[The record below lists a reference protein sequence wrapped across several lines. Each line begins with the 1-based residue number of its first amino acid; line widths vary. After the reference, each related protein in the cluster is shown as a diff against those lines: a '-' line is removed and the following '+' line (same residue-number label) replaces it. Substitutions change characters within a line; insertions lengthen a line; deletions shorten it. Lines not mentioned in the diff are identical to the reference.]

1 MASHNKVKQ
10 QAAQAAHQLA
20 LTEQKE
26 PLAGFK
32 KFISRGSMI
41 DMAVGVV
48 MGSAVTAVVN
58 SIVKN
63 LLSPLIA
70 MIFGKPDLSGILTIT
85 NGKATISF
93 GAILGE
99 ILNFLLVAAAIYFC
113 IILPMNKLRDLT
125 HSASGISTDQEESKP
140 STDEQTLQTLNEIL
154 VLMKKTTSSYQQQQ
168 PSENLEIT
176 HSRSAENSPQ

>member
-1 MASHNKVKQ
+1 MASGGTPVTQ
-10 QAAQAAHQLA
+10 QAAQAAHELA
-20 LTEQKE
+20 KISDKE

-32 KFISRGSMI
+32 QFISRGSMV

-70 MIFGKPDLSGILTIT
+70 MIFGKPDLSGLLTIS

-93 GAILGE
+93 GAIIGD
-99 ILNFLLVAAAIYFC
+99 ILNFILVAAAIYFC

-125 HSASGISTDQEESKP
+125 RLASSSGNDQKTKDDTPSPDQQTVQLLQSILDQMKAAGGTEATTKSTDK
-140 STDEQTLQTLNEIL
+140 
-154 VLMKKTTSSYQQQQ
+154 
-168 PSENLEIT
+168 
-176 HSRSAENSPQ
+176 A

>member
-1 MASHNKVKQ
+1 MASGDNPVT
-10 QAAQAAHQLA
+10 AQAVHAAHELA
-20 LTEQKE
+20 NISDKG

-32 KFISRGSMI
+32 QFISRGSMV

-70 MIFGKPDLSGILTIT
+70 MIFGKPDLSGLLTIS

-93 GAILGE
+93 GAILGDL
-99 ILNFLLVAAAIYFC
+99 LNFLLVAAAIYFC
-113 IILPMNKLRDLT
+113 IILPMNKLRNLA
-125 HSASGISTDQEESKP
+125 HAASSAKDDKP
-140 STDEQTLQTLNEIL
+140 ATPSADEQTVQLLQSILNQ
-154 VLMKKTTSSYQQQQ
+154 MKADQWQGRPGQ
-168 PSENLEIT
+168 
-176 HSRSAENSPQ
+176 AGPQA